1 MASVTR
7 GSLLIRST
15 LRTDTS
21 SLGDGALRSSGSAAA
36 VCRSRC
42 DGPARHRRRSAARSA
57 RGRGAHPLLLPAPA
71 ARGVARPAART
82 LPAFPTPPL
91 TPRLARWSSLSQAVS
106 PSVRALV
113 APEVLTAN
121 RRLHRR
127 LSFTRPLTLPQL
139 TRTCCRCVRLQGAVE
154 NDLRSGFI
162 SFPGWLAVRSRKN
175 VPENVPATART
186 RPKTPQRHPPSKK

>member
-1 MASVTR
+1 RRLSKRSFNPRTR
-7 GSLLIRST
+7 GRRRVIVPLLRLSRRGLPKP
-15 LRTDTS
+15 LRWPGTAS
-21 SLGDGALRSSGSAAA
+21 
-36 VCRSRC
+36 
-42 DGPARHRRRSAARSA
+42 RRSAARSA

-127 LSFTRPLTLPQL
+127 LSFTRPLTLPRL

-162 SFPGWLAVRSRKN
+162 SFPGWLAVGPRKN
-175 VPENVPATART
+175 VPENVAATART
-186 RPKTPQRHPPSKK
+186 RPKTTQRQPGRKATIPR